1 MLGLAMTARKK
12 DVSDVT
18 RSVCFAWISWNGPD
32 SAWTFAVAHR
42 GRLRLKWHHPGVD
55 LAGGGAER
63 HLASVFVLTPHAT
76 GDAIYPPVAELMLS
90 ALRYD

>member
-1 MLGLAMTARKK
+1 MTARKK
-12 DVSDVT
+12 DVSDVDAI
-18 RSVCFAWISWNGPD
+18 SCFAWISWNGPD
-32 SAWTFAVAHR
+32 SAWTFVVAPP
-42 GRLRLKWHHPGVD
+42 WTFEV
-55 LAGGGAER
+55 A